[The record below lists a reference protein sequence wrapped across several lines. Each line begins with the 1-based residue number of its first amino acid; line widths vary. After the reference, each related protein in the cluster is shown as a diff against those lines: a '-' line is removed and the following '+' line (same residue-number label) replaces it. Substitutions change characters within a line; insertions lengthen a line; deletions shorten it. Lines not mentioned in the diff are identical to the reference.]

1 MHHETSMGQCR
12 TEVRRRI
19 VEKVKKPGISFHF
32 PFFGDNLRSHRKE
45 GIFRQDTVLRY
56 SYRVKALTLYSTSI
70 PVVSQIFG
78 GALPP
83 PSTLPASIWQV
94 YSPDLLTF
102 LELGWTEEFVT
113 FVPNWNALSCRQYL
127 MSGHISHQVPLHAP
141 VLWTL
146 FVYLNECYSK
156 TVLHTTDNTGSLQNL
171 SAVRWRA
178 HPKPTSWRLGTCP
191 PSYRWDNWDSW
202 AVPSILQLRRLG
214 VSGFALNPTAE
225 STESPLLCLPS
236 YSWEDWDSWAAPS
249 ILQTRRLGVFCFAFH
264 LSAEKT
270 WTLGLCPH

>member
-113 FVPNWNALSCRQYL
+113 FVPN
-127 MSGHISHQVPLHAP
+127 
-141 VLWTL
+141 
-146 FVYLNECYSK
+146 
-156 TVLHTTDNTGSLQNL
+156 
-171 SAVRWRA
+171 
-178 HPKPTSWRLGTCP
+178 
-191 PSYRWDNWDSW
+191 
-202 AVPSILQLRRLG
+202 
-214 VSGFALNPTAE
+214 
-225 STESPLLCLPS
+225 
-236 YSWEDWDSWAAPS
+236 
-249 ILQTRRLGVFCFAFH
+249 
-264 LSAEKT
+264 
-270 WTLGLCPH
+270 